1 MEDARAEKARLRL
14 ELKARRLS
22 LTARELQV
30 AGDACARLIA
40 QLPEW
45 KQAKAVC
52 LYASFGAELS
62 TEALLQIAL
71 LEGKILVL
79 PRVAKATTLTLHR
92 VQDVADLRRS
102 KLGILEP
109 ADEADEIPLSSVGL
123 VLVPG
128 LGFDRLGHRLGYGAG
143 FYDRLLAKCPKKTF
157 LLGHAH
163 TFQFGS
169 CLPTEPHDIKVK
181 AVATPQGII
190 RCRVR

>member
-1 MEDARAEKARLRL
+1 MEDARAEKSRLRL
-14 ELKARRLS
+14 VLKARRAS

-30 AGDACARLIA
+30 AGDACARLVA

-62 TEALLQIAL
+62 TESLLQIAL
-71 LEGKILVL
+71 LEGKILIL
-79 PRVAKATTLTLHR
+79 PRVANATALSLHR
-92 VQDVADLRRS
+92 VEDVADLQRS

-109 ADEADEIPLSSVGL
+109 AAEAAEIPLTSVGL

-163 TFQFGS
+163 AFQVGS
-169 CLPTEPHDIKVK
+169 CLPAEPHDIKVK
-181 AVATPQGII
+181 AIATPQGII